1 MIFYCVRHG
10 ESVYNHVGR
19 IQGWLDI
26 PLSPLGERQAA
37 AAGRALAKHAI
48 ERVFASP
55 LQRAFQTAEAVTTA
69 LSEVA
74 ALRLSVEPRER
85 LKEIQ
90 VGDFQGQLGREVA
103 QKYPEIWSRW
113 TSCDPDFALPGGE
126 TRRHLAERCVAELRE
141 IATLPH
147 REVAIVSHG
156 AILTVAL
163 KTLAGIPLD
172 QPPYALQNGSITTM
186 ELFPDGR
193 YRLIDRDNVEHL
205 ATVGTSGNGDLPV

>member
-10 ESVYNHVGR
+10 ESVYNHAGR

-37 AAGRALAKHAI
+37 AAGRALAGRAI

-55 LQRAFQTAEAVTTA
+55 LQRAFQTAEAVATE
-69 LSEVA
+69 LH
-74 ALRLSVEPRER
+74 LPVEPRER

-103 QKYPEIWSRW
+103 QQHPEIWSRW

-126 TRRHLAERCVAELRE
+126 TRRHLAERCVIELRE

-147 REVAIVSHG
+147 QEIAVVSHG
-156 AILTVAL
+156 AILTVSL